1 MWLKIMSLVI
11 LLLCG
16 LWLGTA
22 WAATTPQATYKRYI
36 HSIINKDI
44 QGFARTLT
52 SAEVFHYI
60 DSHGKRTDSRRT
72 YVDGHRRWFKETNWE
87 IDYEPPLIVERGH
100 VAYAMA
106 VFHYR
111 ETQKDRTIH
120 RLDAYFTLIMFK
132 ENGEWTAIADI
143 VTPIASR

>member
-22 WAATTPQATYKRYI
+22 GAATTPQATYERYI

-52 SAEVFHYI
+52 EADEFHFL
-60 DSHGKRTDSRRT
+60 DSHGRRTDSRRE
-72 YVDGHRRWFKETNWE
+72 YLDAHRSWFMETNWQ
-87 IDYEPPLIVERGH
+87 INYEPPLIVERGDA
-100 VAYAMA
+100 AYAIA
-106 VFHYR
+106 VFHYH
-111 ETQKDRTIH
+111 ETKTDGGIVH
-120 RLDAYFTLIMFK
+120 FEGYFTLIMFK
-132 ENGEWTAIADI
+132 ENGEWRAVADI